1 MAEKEASLGSMKI
14 HRLTLVLFLVALIWF
29 VLGNIGLVVTDPV
42 ESNYALTAKEMVESG
57 NWWAPQI
64 YHQVWFDKPV
74 LIYWLI
80 ALSYKVFG
88 ITDFAA
94 RFPSALLGALSVGL
108 LYQEIRS
115 ISGRRILG
123 LWTAVIAG
131 TSLEFWLIAHGIVT
145 DMALFF
151 ASVGTFTCGYRGIVR
166 KSRWGMSLAYGF
178 AAIGVLAKGPVALVL
193 PGLLFIAYLLL
204 RGQWRDIK
212 GLFPWQ
218 GILLFLIIAMP
229 WYLYMYVHYGND
241 FINGFLGLNN
251 VVRATESEHP
261 SEDVWW
267 YYLALFFGAS
277 LPWTGTVL
285 YEMISGWKK
294 SCREPFYVYSMVMG
308 WGTILFY
315 SLMATK
321 YPTYTF
327 ISLIPFSFL
336 GAVGIIK
343 IMRQKATRKRMAYLI
358 VPAFLLWIV
367 YGVATLFVPWGFW
380 LLLYALIAG
389 SMALILA
396 LWLQRGRYAIP
407 AIIAIATM
415 LISGAVL
422 YEGVTPLI
430 WQRSAV
436 RSVPLVEDF
445 SGQVYYYNKYAASL
459 VYYTGKDIVRI
470 EKPNA
475 DADEKRSADWDR
487 KYTMPKTSVE
497 SLVTKAQK
505 GEPMLVIVND
515 DDKQSF
521 EQTALYPFVTS
532 HVSENKRVFY
542 TLQ

>member
-1 MAEKEASLGSMKI
+1 
-14 HRLTLVLFLVALIWF
+14 
-29 VLGNIGLVVTDPV
+29 
-42 ESNYALTAKEMVESG
+42 
-57 NWWAPQI
+57 
-64 YHQVWFDKPV
+64 
-74 LIYWLI
+74 
-80 ALSYKVFG
+80 
-88 ITDFAA
+88 
-94 RFPSALLGALSVGL
+94 
-108 LYQEIRS
+108 
-115 ISGRRILG
+115 
-123 LWTAVIAG
+123 
-131 TSLEFWLIAHGIVT
+131 
-145 DMALFF
+145 
-151 ASVGTFTCGYRGIVR
+151 
-166 KSRWGMSLAYGF
+166 
-178 AAIGVLAKGPVALVL
+178 
-193 PGLLFIAYLLL
+193 
-204 RGQWRDIK
+204 
-212 GLFPWQ
+212 
-218 GILLFLIIAMP
+218 
-229 WYLYMYVHYGND
+229 
-241 FINGFLGLNN
+241 
-251 VVRATESEHP
+251 
-261 SEDVWW
+261 
-267 YYLALFFGAS
+267 
-277 LPWTGTVL
+277 
-285 YEMISGWKK
+285 
-294 SCREPFYVYSMVMG
+294 MVMG

-343 IMRQKATRKRMAYLI
+343 IMRQKASRKRMAYLI